1 MKKMKGQMS
10 KKSPARKKVVK
21 SAAKGGAQDIV
32 LRVTN
37 ATLGEGKALEIRAER
52 TSYGFRSKDGKHR
65 YIRRDHRLYGMG
77 PSDTRVRFIGYLTEA
92 TMKKLGEKQ
101 A

>member
-65 YIRRDHRLYGMG
+65 FTLRDHRLYGMG